1 MHGNRVY
8 IYIYIIH
15 RYIGHHLLTEIHHAS
30 VFWASSALCLMSVY
44 ERMSANMLLDKEILF
59 YKSASNA
66 CANVIPTSVESVVIY
81 DNDNTCQWNCHEAC
95 HREVSTESSPHD
107 SRPWVFCLQCAV
119 PDVASKCQQA
129 RQSVIYIYVFRY
141 GTYTHTH
148 IYIYMH
154 TDINACS
161 RSYQWTCQTHVFT
174 GVNTWSAHISVDTD
188 VHFANKYVTTNVSRN
203 VRLLVFDKTILM
215 ECIAQNEVIVL
226 TSGSMKTLADE
237 GGGPQ
242 IVILPMTHGCQYFV
256 K

>member
-1 MHGNRVY
+1 M
-8 IYIYIIH
+8 IIH
-15 RYIGHHLLTEIHHAS
+15 VSEIATKHVIERSVRKAARMIHALGY
-30 VFWASSALCLMSVY
+30 FAYSALY
-44 ERMSANMLLDKEILF
+44 PMLHR
-59 YKSASNA
+59 
-66 CANVIPTSVESVVIY
+66 NVSK
-81 DNDNTCQWNCHEAC
+81 H
-95 HREVSTESSPHD
+95 VSLS
-107 SRPWVFCLQCAV
+107 
-119 PDVASKCQQA
+119 
-129 RQSVIYIYVFRY
+129 YIYVFRY
-141 GTYTHTH
+141 GTYTHN
-148 IYIYMH
+148 IYIH